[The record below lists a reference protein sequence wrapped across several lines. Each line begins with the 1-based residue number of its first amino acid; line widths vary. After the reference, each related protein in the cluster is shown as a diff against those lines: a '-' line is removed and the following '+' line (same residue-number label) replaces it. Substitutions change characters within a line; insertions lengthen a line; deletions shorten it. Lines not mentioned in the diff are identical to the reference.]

1 MSNNNLYLYMPIPE
15 RTPVAF
21 GDKTYSELWL
31 TQQSSVT
38 GQIEAISDEYE
49 NGVVIIDL
57 DNHKSR
63 EI

>member
-1 MSNNNLYLYMPIPE
+1 MSNNNLYLYLPIPE
-15 RTPVAF
+15 RTRAAF

-31 TQQSSVT
+31 THQSSVT

-49 NGVVIIDL
+49 RGVVIIDL
-57 DNHKSR
+57 DNYKSR